1 MSSAFQKSY
10 TCSCG
15 EGLEV
20 TLWQSVNTGDPELC
34 RQLLD
39 GRLNVVFCKKC
50 QRAVFIPVP
59 LLYNDMERGFMIWIY
74 DSRFSENPIRQMAY
88 EPERIRIA
96 YRFSKRLTGIK
107 ARAVDGFGW
116 ALEALRR
123 IDDPRML
130 NRIREKHPHWPES
143 KLWLEAFRRHYKAVR
158 RSGWDRD
165 RLWR

>member
-1 MSSAFQKSY
+1 
-10 TCSCG
+10 
-15 EGLEV
+15 
-20 TLWQSVNTGDPELC
+20 
-34 RQLLD
+34 
-39 GRLNVVFCKKC
+39 
-50 QRAVFIPVP
+50 
-59 LLYNDMERGFMIWIY
+59 MIWIY